1 MPGVKGQIRRSAKG
15 KQKSV
20 YLSNVLGL
28 WEEQRGRLHLA
39 SLVKG
44 QSLHISISK
53 KDGLL
58 FDVMFML
65 YHHGMAVGSL
75 LAAPEQ
81 AVPNRVRAGEG
92 GE

>member
-1 MPGVKGQIRRSAKG
+1 MPGVKGQITRSAKG

-28 WEEQRGRLHLA
+28 WLEQKGRLHVA

-44 QSLHISISK
+44 QSLHTSISK

-58 FDVMFML
+58 FDVMLML
-65 YHHGMAVGSL
+65 YHHGRATGSMQP
-75 LAAPEQ
+75 AADE
-81 AVPNRVRAGEG
+81 
-92 GE
+92 